1 MSKLNYANRYQ
12 KNRYQRGM
20 TLIEIL
26 IALAITIAFT
36 VAVLV
41 VYNGNIKPNM
51 YVNDKVQAF
60 TTLTTGLDNSK
71 ELNGGAYPAASS
83 AVTLPITNPST
94 PQQNL
99 IYQAS
104 GGDNPNYS
112 GWQYTCNNGT
122 LTIGVNV
129 SDTASTTLQQNVETA
144 IASDNSDFTCT
155 AVSNGMFTC
164 SKSNVVCK

>member
-1 MSKLNYANRYQ
+1 MNKLSYVG
-12 KNRYQRGM
+12 RYQRGM

-26 IALAITIAFT
+26 IALAITIAFI

-41 VYNGNIKPNM
+41 VYNDNIKPNM
-51 YVNDKVQAF
+51 YVNGKVEAF
-60 TTLTTGLDNSK
+60 TNFATALDNVK
-71 ELNGGAYPAASS
+71 ELNGGAYPASS
-83 AVTLPITNPST
+83 TITLPITNPST

-104 GGDNPNYS
+104 GKNNPDYS

-129 SDTASTTLQQNVETA
+129 SDTTDTTLQQNVETA

-164 SKSNVVCK
+164 SKSNVVCN